1 MPAAVL
7 GTMMPD
13 KHNATLTSGRMVQ
26 ICGLVQSPQF
36 NDLRGEIVSHTHNE
50 RWIVKLQDGTNIAL
64 KRSNVQTLSPP
75 PADYDM
81 PTHILPSVSSAI
93 YEPASA
99 NTPAPTPS
107 PTNTVDNMP
116 KPSAHTLNHSP
127 TSLATLPRMRW
138 SQWDYIAYQEQEDTP
153 GAATQNTTHDKD
165 ERSWWAEPGNGSQW
179 QQVVEWKQTEY
190 RTHKWQENIR
200 SVATRNMYQE
210 YEENTEWEPIPT
222 EPTPSTPEGP
232 PSTLRQSP
240 LPSPRAPPSDH
251 PTARPPSDHHPPRL
265 PSPDEKGIT
274 LHEDRRR
281 YQVTLTC
288 TGCRIRHKT
297 EWGAGDE
304 PYQALRQL
312 GWTRGKDASGN
323 LTWQRAKC
331 PTYYSNCA
339 ETQSTQNQLELTQ

>member
-1 MPAAVL
+1 MIQHTPFTNSSTVDGQPEQSNNTKQWTARARWMDGQSKVTTQKLTENLASQEQEQNSTTDHTNHSPGTLRMPAAVL

-26 ICGLVQSPQF
+26 ICGFVRSPQF

-50 RWIVKLQDGTNIAL
+50 RWMVKLQDGKTIAL

-93 YEPASA
+93 YEQASA
-99 NTPAPTPS
+99 NTPAPTLS

-232 PSTLRQSP
+232 PPTLRQSP
-240 LPSPRAPPSDH
+240 PPSPRAPPPDP
-251 PTARPPSDHHPPRL
+251 PTTRPPSAPPPPRMRKE
-265 PSPDEKGIT
+265 SHYTKI
-274 LHEDRRR
+274 
-281 YQVTLTC
+281 
-288 TGCRIRHKT
+288 
-297 EWGAGDE
+297 
-304 PYQALRQL
+304 
-312 GWTRGKDASGN
+312 N
-323 LTWQRAKC
+323 
-331 PTYYSNCA
+331 
-339 ETQSTQNQLELTQ
+339 ELTR